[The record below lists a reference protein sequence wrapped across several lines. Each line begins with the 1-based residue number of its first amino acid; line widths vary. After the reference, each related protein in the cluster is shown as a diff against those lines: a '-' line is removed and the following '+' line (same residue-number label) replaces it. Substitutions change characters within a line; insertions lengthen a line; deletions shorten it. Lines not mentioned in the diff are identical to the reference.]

1 MFELGM
7 LHKQK
12 GDIDT
17 AITVIENAK
26 YVFFFSSVFSNMDCK
41 AFFSVAFT
49 LLY

>member
-1 MFELGM
+1 MGFFCSENKIKHDTYLVPFTMFELGM

-26 YVFFFSSVFSNMDCK
+26 
-41 AFFSVAFT
+41 
-49 LLY
+49 